1 MLPPLNN
8 QKIKKAV
15 KKVHHY
21 SKAAFWFSV
30 GFSIAGLTIIS
41 IVAIIFQNT
50 YKHKTIP
57 GVYIDN
63 TNVSE
68 KTQFQ
73 IEDIFDKKNREI
85 ENSIF
90 TFTYQNEIATASA
103 KKLNIGYNSKLIALQ
118 AISLGK
124 ASNVFSNF
132 FNITNA
138 YLNGIT
144 LNSSFTLDENIL
156 SSTLIPLENKAYVKP
171 TDAQFKV
178 ENNRVTT
185 FKQSLDGKKLD
196 TVKVKEFVKGRVS
209 QVVKSGQYQSF
220 TYEVPDI
227 VLKPQV
233 TTEAA
238 NSYGIVEAIGEGR
251 SLFQH
256 SIPNR
261 IYNVA
266 LASSRISGIL
276 VKPGE
281 EFSFNQYLGDVS
293 KYTGYAQAYIIS
305 GGRTIL
311 GDGGGVCQV
320 STTLFRAI
328 LDAGLPVTKRTA
340 HAYRVGYYEQDGP
353 PGIDATV
360 FYPSVDL
367 KFKNDTGNYILI
379 QSYIDKEALSLKYV
393 LYGKKDGREV
403 EMTTPVISGYIPAPE
418 PLYQDDPTLPKGVT
432 NQVDFAAAGATVIF
446 NRTVKKDGKIIIDEK
461 YVSRYAPWRAV
472 YLVGTKG

>member
-238 NSYGIVEAIGEGR
+238 NSYGIVEAIGE
-251 SLFQH
+251 
-256 SIPNR
+256 NK
-261 IYNVA
+261 A
-266 LASSRISGIL
+266 L
-276 VKPGE
+276 K
-281 EFSFNQYLGDVS
+281 D
-293 KYTGYAQAYIIS
+293 
-305 GGRTIL
+305 
-311 GDGGGVCQV
+311 
-320 STTLFRAI
+320 
-328 LDAGLPVTKRTA
+328 TA
-340 HAYRVGYYEQDGP
+340 
-353 PGIDATV
+353 
-360 FYPSVDL
+360 
-367 KFKNDTGNYILI
+367 
-379 QSYIDKEALSLKYV
+379 
-393 LYGKKDGREV
+393 
-403 EMTTPVISGYIPAPE
+403 
-418 PLYQDDPTLPKGVT
+418 
-432 NQVDFAAAGATVIF
+432 
-446 NRTVKKDGKIIIDEK
+446 
-461 YVSRYAPWRAV
+461 
-472 YLVGTKG
+472 

>member
-1 MLPPLNN
+1 MHIPLNE
-8 QKIKKAV
+8 QKIKTAV

-21 SKAAFWFSV
+21 SKATFWFSV

-41 IVAIIFQNT
+41 IIAIIFQNL
-50 YKHKTIP
+50 YKNKTIP

-68 KTQFQ
+68 KTQAQ
-73 IEDIFDKKNREI
+73 IENLFDQKNKEI
-85 ENSIF
+85 ENSTF
-90 TFTYQNEIATASA
+90 TFTYQNEIATVSA

-144 LNSSFTLDENIL
+144 LNSSFTFNENIL
-156 SSTLIPLENKAYVKP
+156 SSILIPLENKAYVKP
-171 TDAQFKV
+171 IDAQFKV
-178 ENNRVTT
+178 ENNRVTA
-185 FKQSLDGKKLD
+185 FKQSLDGKKLN
-196 TVKVKEFVKGRVS
+196 TIKAKEFIEGRVS
-209 QVVKSGQYQSF
+209 QIATSGRYQSF
-220 TYEVPDI
+220 TYEIPDMI
-227 VLKPQV
+227 LKPQI

-238 NSYGIVEAIGEGR
+238 NSFGIVEEIGEGH
-251 SLFQH
+251 SLFHH

-266 LASSRISGIL
+266 LASSRVNGIL

-281 EFSFNQYLGDVS
+281 EFSFDKYLGDVT

-305 GGRTIL
+305 GGKTIL

-328 LDAGLPVTKRTA
+328 LDAGLPVTARTA
-340 HAYRVGYYEQDGP
+340 HAYRVGYYEEDGP

-367 KFKNDTGNYILI
+367 KFINDTGNYILI
-379 QSYIDKEALSLKYV
+379 QSYIDQDAQSLKYV

-403 EMTTPVISGYIPAPE
+403 EMTTPVISGYVPSPDA
-418 PLYQDDPTLPKGVT
+418 LYQDDPTLPKGVT
-432 NQVDFAAAGATVIF
+432 NQVDFAAAGATVVF
-446 NRTVKKDGKIIIDEK
+446 NRTVKKDGQVIISEK
-461 YVSRYAPWRAV
+461 YISRYAPWRAV
-472 YLVGTKG
+472 FMVGTKG